1 MESGLCLPHA
11 ALCDCLPDAEVC
23 GKCSDPVSNPFRL
36 FSHAWVA
43 IPLCAC
49 GLLIWTNTLRVRRVD
64 YVSGIAEQTV
74 AEPAVGASTP
84 AGYAGWQPRLIV
96 PDHDSISYEWL
107 DQTRQMFTRREW
119 RVRHIDYENAPF
131 GREVYSASPYRWW
144 LGVVAWLDHVI
155 SGRPAGPSVE
165 QAALL
170 ADPLLHLLFLAG
182 ATIFA
187 AWQFGA
193 YPAALLSIG
202 MAAIFPFAVGFLP
215 GAPGDQGLVRAC
227 AFWSV
232 LPLLAG
238 IRAAHSAAADAGG
251 RARRWFFVA
260 GITGGLGLW
269 IGVAGQVP
277 VLAGIALGGL
287 IAAWVNRGDA
297 KANPAGA
304 RGSLPWGAWALGG
317 AATSLGVYLIEY
329 FPAHLGGWELRV
341 NHPLYGLAWLGG
353 GAVLARAVAWIERGK
368 PFWSL
373 REIIVL
379 VLAVA
384 ALATVPVAMGL
395 THSPGF
401 LEADL
406 SSFRLTRLPGDVRET
421 SLWGWLVDEFI
432 TPRVWA
438 TVLPVLLVLPA
449 GWLVLRR
456 RTGMA
461 SRVTLAVALGPV
473 FVAIGFACRQLS
485 WWNQADAVLL
495 ALLVAA
501 TAAIDEAFNHRL
513 TRWVWA
519 GFVAPM
525 LVLGAIQIVPP
536 ADAAMKNALD
546 ESEIFGLIERD
557 LARWLAIH
565 AGAGRAVILAPH
577 NETTTLHYYGGLR
590 GLATLGWENRNG
602 LEAAVRIVS
611 ASTPEEAKELIDR
624 RMITHIVI
632 PSWDSYLD
640 VYARMGMGQ
649 LEGTVLKVWH
659 DWNLP
664 PWLRPVPYQL
674 PTIAGF
680 EGQSVAILE
689 VVEEQDSAAALSRI
703 AEYFVEMGQLELA
716 TLAGQALRRYPA
728 DLGALVARAQV
739 EIARGDTA
747 GFAGTVEL
755 LQRRLSSG
763 ADRVM
768 PWDRRVSLAVVL
780 ARGKHMD
787 LARDQVRRCLA
798 EVDEAKLR
806 GLTTGSLYRLQVLC
820 KAFDLAIADQRLRQ
834 LALDLLPGDLRGRL

>member
-1 MESGLCLPHA
+1 
-11 ALCDCLPDAEVC
+11 
-23 GKCSDPVSNPFRL
+23 
-36 FSHAWVA
+36 VA
-43 IPLCAC
+43 FPLCAFW
-49 GLLIWTNTLRVRRVD
+49 LLLWTNTLRVRRVE
-64 YVSGIAEQTV
+64 YVSGITERSVTK
-74 AEPAVGASTP
+74 PAIDASTP

-96 PDHDSISYEWL
+96 PDHDGISYEWL
-107 DQTRQMFTRREW
+107 DQTRQMLARREW

-144 LGVVAWLDHVI
+144 LGMTAWLDHVI
-155 SGRPAGPSVE
+155 SGRPPGPSVE
-165 QAALL
+165 QAALF
-170 ADPLLHLLFLAG
+170 ADPLLHLLFLGG

-187 AWQFGA
+187 AWQFGV

-202 MAAIFPFAVGFLP
+202 MAAIFPFAAGFLP
-215 GAPGDQGLVRAC
+215 GAPSDQGLVRAC

-238 IRAAHSAAADAGG
+238 IRAAYSAAADAGG

-260 GITGGLGLW
+260 GLMGSLGLW
-269 IGVAGQVP
+269 ISVTSEVP
-277 VLAGIALGGL
+277 ILVGIALGGL
-287 IAAWVNRGDA
+287 IAAWINRGDA
-297 KANPAGA
+297 KVNPAGA
-304 RGSLPWGAWALGG
+304 RGPLPWGAWALGG

-329 FPAHLGGWELRV
+329 FPAHLGSWQLRV

-353 GAVLARAVAWIERGK
+353 GAVLARVVAWIERGK
-368 PFWSL
+368 PAWSL
-373 REIIVL
+373 REIVVL

-384 ALATVPVAMGL
+384 ALAAVPVAMWL
-395 THSPGF
+395 THSRGF
-401 LEADL
+401 LEWDL

-432 TPRVWA
+432 TPKVWA

-461 SRVTLAVALGPV
+461 SRAFLAVALGPV
-473 FVAIGFACRQLS
+473 FVTIGFACRQLS
-485 WWNQADAVLL
+485 WWNQVDAVLL

-501 TAAIDEAFNHRL
+501 TAAIGEAFNHRL
-513 TRWVWA
+513 TRWVWF

-536 ADAAMKNALD
+536 ADAGMKNALN

-557 LARWLAIH
+557 LARSLATH
-565 AGAGRAVILAPH
+565 AGAGGAVILAPH
-577 NETTTLHYYGGLR
+577 NETITLHYYGGLR

-624 RMITHIVI
+624 RKITHIVI

-649 LEGTVLKVWH
+649 LEGTFLKTLH

-716 TLAGQALRRYPA
+716 ASAGQALRRYPA

-739 EIARGDTA
+739 DIARGDTA

-780 ARGKHMD
+780 ARSKHMD

-806 GLTTGSLYRLQVLC
+806 GLNTGSLYRLQVLC
-820 KAFDLAIADQRLRQ
+820 KAFGVAIADQRLRE
-834 LALDLLPGDLRGRL
+834 LALDLLPGDLRSRL

>member
-1 MESGLCLPHA
+1 MEPNFACPILLGAIACVIPKPA
-11 ALCDCLPDAEVC
+11 ANAVTPL
-23 GKCSDPVSNPFRL
+23 SNPFRL
-36 FSHAWVA
+36 SFRAWVA
-43 IPLCAC
+43 FPLCAF
-49 GLLIWTNTLRVRRVD
+49 GFLIWTNTLRVRRVD
-64 YVSGIAEQTV
+64 YVSGIAERSV
-74 AEPAVGASTP
+74 AEPAVDASTP
-84 AGYAGWQPRLIV
+84 VDYAGWQPRLIV
-96 PDHDSISYEWL
+96 PDHDGISYEWL

-131 GREVYSASPYRWW
+131 GREVYAASPYRWW
-144 LGVVAWLDHVI
+144 LGAIAWLDHMI
-155 SGRPAGPSVE
+155 SGRPSGASVE
-165 QAALL
+165 RAALF
-170 ADPLLHLLFLAG
+170 ADPLLHLLLLG
-182 ATIFA
+182 VATIFA

-202 MAAIFPFAVGFLP
+202 MAAIFPFAAGFLP

-238 IRAAHSAAADAGG
+238 IRAAYSTAADAGG
-251 RARRWFFVA
+251 RARRWFFVG

-277 VLAGIALGGL
+277 ILVGIALGGL
-287 IAAWVNRGDA
+287 IAACVNRGDA
-297 KANPAGA
+297 KVNPAGV
-304 RGSLPWGAWALGG
+304 RGPLPWHAWALGG
-317 AATSLGVYLIEY
+317 AATSLGIYLIEY
-329 FPAHLGGWELRV
+329 FPAHLGSWQLRV

-353 GAVLARAVAWIERGK
+353 GTVLARAVAWIERGK
-368 PFWSL
+368 PSWSL

-384 ALATVPVAMGL
+384 ALAAVPVAMGL
-395 THSPGF
+395 THSLGF
-401 LEADL
+401 LEVDL

-432 TPRVWA
+432 TPKVWA

-461 SRVTLAVALGPV
+461 SRASLAVALGPV

-501 TAAIDEAFNHRL
+501 TAAIGEAFSHRL
-513 TRWVWA
+513 TRWVWL

-525 LVLGAIQIVPP
+525 LVLGAIQIIPP
-536 ADAAMKNALD
+536 ADAGMKNALD

-577 NETTTLHYYGGLR
+577 NETITLHYYGGLR

-624 RMITHIVI
+624 RTITHIII

-649 LEGTVLKVWH
+649 LEGTVLKTWH

-689 VVEEQDSAAALSRI
+689 IVEEQDSAAALSRI

-716 TLAGQALRRYPA
+716 ALAGQALRRYPA

-747 GFAGTVEL
+747 GFVHTVEL
-755 LQRRLSSG
+755 LQRRLSGG

-768 PWDRRVSLAVVL
+768 LWDRRVSLAVVL

-798 EVDEAKLR
+798 EVDEEKLR
-806 GLTTGSLYRLQVLC
+806 WLTTGSLYRLQVLC
-820 KAFDLAIADQRLRQ
+820 KAFGVAIADQRLRE
-834 LALDLLPGDLRGRL
+834 LALDLLPSDLRGRL

>member
-1 MESGLCLPHA
+1 MIPKPA
-11 ALCDCLPDAEVC
+11 ANAVT
-23 GKCSDPVSNPFRL
+23 PVSNPFRL
-36 FSHAWVA
+36 FSRAWVA
-43 IPLCAC
+43 VPLCAF
-49 GLLIWTNTLRVRRVD
+49 GLLIWTNTLRVRRVE
-64 YVSGIAEQTV
+64 YVSGIAEQSV
-74 AEPAVGASTP
+74 AAPAIDASTP

-107 DQTRQMFTRREW
+107 DQTRQMFDRREW

-144 LGVVAWLDHVI
+144 LGVIAWLDHVI
-155 SGRPAGPSVE
+155 SGRPPGASVE
-165 QAALL
+165 RAALF
-170 ADPLLHLLFLAG
+170 ADPLLHLLFLGG

-227 AFWSV
+227 AFWSL

-260 GITGGLGLW
+260 GLMGGLGLW

-287 IAAWVNRGDA
+287 LAAWVARDDA
-297 KANPAGA
+297 SENPATA
-304 RGSLPWGAWALGG
+304 VETLPWRAWALGG
-317 AATSLGVYLIEY
+317 ATASLAGYLIEY
-329 FPAHLGGWELRV
+329 YPAHLGSWQLRV

-353 GAVLARAVAWIERGK
+353 GALLARAAAWIERRK
-368 PFWSL
+368 PSWGL
-373 REIIVL
+373 REIVVL
-379 VLAVA
+379 VLAAA
-384 ALATVPVAMGL
+384 ALAAVPVAMWL
-395 THSPGF
+395 THSRGF
-401 LEADL
+401 LEVDL
-406 SSFRLTRLPGDVRET
+406 SSFRLTRLPGDARET
-421 SLWGWLVDEFI
+421 SLWAWLVDEFI

-438 TVLPVLLVLPA
+438 TALPVLLVLPA

-461 SRVTLAVALGPV
+461 SRASLAVALGPV

-485 WWNQADAVLL
+485 WWNQVDAVLL

-501 TAAIDEAFNHRL
+501 TAAIVEAFNHRL
-513 TRWVWA
+513 TRWVWS

-536 ADAAMKNALD
+536 ADAGMKNALD
-546 ESEIFGLIERD
+546 EPELLGLVERD

-565 AGAGRAVILAPH
+565 AGAEQAVILAPH
-577 NETTTLHYYGGLR
+577 NVTTTLHYYGGLR

-624 RMITHIVI
+624 RKITHIVI

-664 PWLRPVPYQL
+664 PWLRPVPYQI

-680 EGQSVAILE
+680 EGQSAAILE

-716 TLAGQALRRYPA
+716 ALAGQALRRYPA

-739 EIARGDTA
+739 EIARGDAA
-747 GFAGTVEL
+747 GFARTVEL
-755 LQRRLSSG
+755 LQRRLSGG
-763 ADRVM
+763 ADRVL

-806 GLTTGSLYRLQVLC
+806 WLTTGSLYHLQVLC
-820 KAFDLAIADQRLRQ
+820 KAFGVTIADQRLRE
-834 LALDLLPGDLRGRL
+834 LALDLLPGDLRSRLQPFRGP

>member
-1 MESGLCLPHA
+1 MESELCLPHA
-11 ALCDCLPDAEVC
+11 ALCDCLCDAETC
-23 GKCSDPVSNPFRL
+23 GKCSDPVSNPFR
-36 FSHAWVA
+36 FSSLAWVA

-64 YVSGIAEQTV
+64 YVSGIAERSV
-74 AEPAVGASTP
+74 AVPATSATTP

-96 PDHDSISYEWL
+96 PDHDGISYEWL
-107 DQTRQMFTRREW
+107 DQTRQMLARREW

-131 GREVYSASPYRWW
+131 GREVSFASPYRWW
-144 LGVVAWLDHVI
+144 LGAVAWLDHVI
-155 SGRPAGPSVE
+155 SGRPAGPAVE
-165 QAALL
+165 RAALF
-170 ADPLLHLLFLAG
+170 ADPLLQLLFLAG
-182 ATIFA
+182 ATIFT

-193 YPAALLSIG
+193 YPAVLLSIG
-202 MAAIFPFAVGFLP
+202 IAAIFPFAVGFLP
-215 GAPGDQGLVRAC
+215 GAPDDQGLVRVC
-227 AFWSV
+227 AFWS
-232 LPLLAG
+232 LLLLLAG
-238 IRAAHSAAADAGG
+238 IRAAHSTAAGAEG
-251 RARRWFFVA
+251 RTRRWFFVA
-260 GITGGLGLW
+260 GVTGGLGLW
-269 IGVAGQVP
+269 VSVAGQVP

-304 RGSLPWGAWALGG
+304 RVLLPWGTWALGG
-317 AATSLGVYLIEY
+317 AATSLAVYLIEY
-329 FPAHLGGWELRV
+329 FPAHLGSWQLRI

-353 GAVLARAVAWIERGK
+353 GAVLARTVAWIERRK
-368 PFWSL
+368 PSWGL
-373 REIIVL
+373 RGISVL
-379 VLAVA
+379 MLAVA
-384 ALATVPVAMGL
+384 ALAAVPVVMRL
-395 THSPGF
+395 THSLGF
-401 LEADL
+401 LEVDL

-421 SLWGWLVDEFI
+421 SLWGWLVDEFV

-438 TVLPVLLVLPA
+438 TVLPVLLILPA
-449 GWLVLRR
+449 GWLVLRC

-461 SRVTLAVALGPV
+461 SRASLAVALGPV
-473 FVAIGFACRQLS
+473 FVAVGFACRQLS

-536 ADAAMKNALD
+536 ADTGMKNALD

-565 AGAGRAVILAPH
+565 AGAERAVILAPH

-624 RMITHIVI
+624 RKITHLVI

-649 LEGTVLKVWH
+649 LEGTFLKTLH

-703 AEYFVEMGQLELA
+703 AEYFVEMGQLDLA
-716 TLAGQALRRYPA
+716 ALAGQALRRYPA
-728 DLGALVARAQV
+728 DLGALAARAQV
-739 EIARGDTA
+739 EVARGDTA
-747 GFAGTVEL
+747 GFASTVEL

-806 GLTTGSLYRLQVLC
+806 WLTTGSLYRLQVLG
-820 KAFDLAIADQRLRQ
+820 KAFDMAIADQRLRG
-834 LALDLLPGDLRGRL
+834 LALDLLPGDLRSRL

>member
-1 MESGLCLPHA
+1 VIPKPA
-11 ALCDCLPDAEVC
+11 ANAVTPL
-23 GKCSDPVSNPFRL
+23 SNPFRL
-36 FSHAWVA
+36 SSRAWVA
-43 IPLCAC
+43 FPLCAFW
-49 GLLIWTNTLRVRRVD
+49 LLIWTNTLRVRRVE
-64 YVSGIAEQTV
+64 YVSGITERSVTK
-74 AEPAVGASTP
+74 PAIDASTP

-96 PDHDSISYEWL
+96 PDHDGISYEWL
-107 DQTRQMFTRREW
+107 DQTRQMLARREW

-144 LGVVAWLDHVI
+144 LGMTAWLDHVI
-155 SGRPAGPSVE
+155 SGRPPGPSVE
-165 QAALL
+165 QAALF
-170 ADPLLHLLFLAG
+170 ADPLLHLLFLGG

-187 AWQFGA
+187 AWQFGV

-202 MAAIFPFAVGFLP
+202 MAAIFPFAAGFLP
-215 GAPGDQGLVRAC
+215 GAPSDQGLVRAC

-238 IRAAHSAAADAGG
+238 IRAAYSAAADAGG

-260 GITGGLGLW
+260 GLMGSLGLW
-269 IGVAGQVP
+269 ISVTSEVP
-277 VLAGIALGGL
+277 ILVGIALGGL
-287 IAAWVNRGDA
+287 IAAWINRGDA
-297 KANPAGA
+297 KVNPAGA
-304 RGSLPWGAWALGG
+304 RGPLPWGAWALGG

-329 FPAHLGGWELRV
+329 FPAHLGSWQLRV

-353 GAVLARAVAWIERGK
+353 GAVLARVVAWIERGK
-368 PFWSL
+368 PAWSL
-373 REIIVL
+373 REIVVL

-384 ALATVPVAMGL
+384 ALAAVPVAMWL
-395 THSPGF
+395 THSRGF
-401 LEADL
+401 LEWDL

-432 TPRVWA
+432 TPKVWA

-461 SRVTLAVALGPV
+461 SRAFLAVALGPV
-473 FVAIGFACRQLS
+473 FVTIGFACRQLS
-485 WWNQADAVLL
+485 WWNQVDAVLL

-501 TAAIDEAFNHRL
+501 TAAIGEAFNHRL
-513 TRWVWA
+513 TRWVWF

-536 ADAAMKNALD
+536 ADAGMKNALN

-557 LARWLAIH
+557 LARSLATH
-565 AGAGRAVILAPH
+565 AGAGGAVILAPH
-577 NETTTLHYYGGLR
+577 NETITLHYYGGLR

-624 RMITHIVI
+624 RKITHIVI

-649 LEGTVLKVWH
+649 LEGTFLKTLH

-716 TLAGQALRRYPA
+716 ASAGQALRRYPA

-739 EIARGDTA
+739 DIARGDTA

-755 LQRRLSSG
+755 LQRRLPSG

-780 ARGKHMD
+780 ARSKHMD

-806 GLTTGSLYRLQVLC
+806 GLNTGSLYRLQVLC
-820 KAFDLAIADQRLRQ
+820 KAFGVAIADQRLRE
-834 LALDLLPGDLRGRL
+834 LALDLLPGDLRSRL

>member
-1 MESGLCLPHA
+1 M
-11 ALCDCLPDAEVC
+11 
-23 GKCSDPVSNPFRL
+23 
-36 FSHAWVA
+36 W
-43 IPLCAC
+43 
-49 GLLIWTNTLRVRRVD
+49 
-64 YVSGIAEQTV
+64 
-74 AEPAVGASTP
+74 
-84 AGYAGWQPRLIV
+84 
-96 PDHDSISYEWL
+96 
-107 DQTRQMFTRREW
+107 
-119 RVRHIDYENAPF
+119 
-131 GREVYSASPYRWW
+131 
-144 LGVVAWLDHVI
+144 
-155 SGRPAGPSVE
+155 
-165 QAALL
+165 
-170 ADPLLHLLFLAG
+170 
-182 ATIFA
+182 
-187 AWQFGA
+187 
-193 YPAALLSIG
+193 
-202 MAAIFPFAVGFLP
+202 
-215 GAPGDQGLVRAC
+215 
-227 AFWSV
+227 
-232 LPLLAG
+232 
-238 IRAAHSAAADAGG
+238 
-251 RARRWFFVA
+251 
-260 GITGGLGLW
+260 
-269 IGVAGQVP
+269 
-277 VLAGIALGGL
+277 
-287 IAAWVNRGDA
+287 
-297 KANPAGA
+297 
-304 RGSLPWGAWALGG
+304 
-317 AATSLGVYLIEY
+317 
-329 FPAHLGGWELRV
+329 
-341 NHPLYGLAWLGG
+341 
-353 GAVLARAVAWIERGK
+353 
-368 PFWSL
+368 
-373 REIIVL
+373 
-379 VLAVA
+379 
-384 ALATVPVAMGL
+384 L
-395 THSPGF
+395 THSRGF
-401 LEADL
+401 LEWDL

-432 TPRVWA
+432 TPKVWA

-461 SRVTLAVALGPV
+461 SRVSLAVALGPV
-473 FVAIGFACRQLS
+473 FVTIVFACRQLS

-501 TAAIDEAFNHRL
+501 TAAISEAFNRRL
-513 TRWVWA
+513 TRWVWF

-536 ADAAMKNALD
+536 ADAGMKNALN

-557 LARWLAIH
+557 LARSLAIH
-565 AGAGRAVILAPH
+565 TGAGGAVILAPH
-577 NETTTLHYYGGLR
+577 NETITLHYYGGLR

-624 RMITHIVI
+624 RRITHIVI

-649 LEGTVLKVWH
+649 LEGTFLKTLH

-703 AEYFVEMGQLELA
+703 SEYFVEMGQLELA
-716 TLAGQALRRYPA
+716 ASAGQALRRYPA

-739 EIARGDTA
+739 DIARGDTA

-780 ARGKHMD
+780 ARSKHMD

-806 GLTTGSLYRLQVLC
+806 GLNTGSLYRLQVLC
-820 KAFDLAIADQRLRQ
+820 KAFGVAIADQRLRK
-834 LALDLLPGDLRGRL
+834 LALDLLPGDLRSRL